1 MAVGPAHADRPLRRS
16 HGCHR
21 HKSYQDMKKT
31 LSLLLLACCAVALA
45 HAQTRATVAVLGD
58 SYSTFEG
65 FIPKGNA
72 TWYSSHPNR
81 DMTDVSSVE
90 QTWWWQVISQGGYKM
105 GMINSYSGAT
115 VCNTGYND
123 DDFSDRSFVTRSLNL
138 GSPDIILICG
148 GTNDSW
154 AGVSMGEYK
163 YEGWKRADLYY
174 FRPAMAKM
182 LCNIRQH
189 YPNVDVYFILNT
201 ELKDDINT
209 SVTEVCAHYG
219 VPVIRLKDIDK
230 KSGHPS
236 VKGMRS
242 FASQV
247 LSVIK
252 KK

>member
-16 HGCHR
+16 HGRHR
-21 HKSYQDMKKT
+21 HKSYQDMQKT
-31 LSLLLLACCAVALA
+31 LSLLLLACCAAALA

-174 FRPAMAKM
+174 FRPAQRGRLLHTQHRAEGRHQHVCHRGVRP
-182 LCNIRQH
+182 LRRACDTPQGHRQEERTPIGEGYEEFCLTGAQRH
-189 YPNVDVYFILNT
+189 QEEIMPCV
-201 ELKDDINT
+201 
-209 SVTEVCAHYG
+209 
-219 VPVIRLKDIDK
+219 
-230 KSGHPS
+230 
-236 VKGMRS
+236 
-242 FASQV
+242 
-247 LSVIK
+247 
-252 KK
+252 